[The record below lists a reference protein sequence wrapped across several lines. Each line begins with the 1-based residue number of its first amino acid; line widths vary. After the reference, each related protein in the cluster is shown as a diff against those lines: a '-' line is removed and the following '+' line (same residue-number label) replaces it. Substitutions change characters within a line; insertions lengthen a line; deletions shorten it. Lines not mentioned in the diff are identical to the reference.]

1 MKKVINLIIITIFI
15 LILIPTE
22 AAYGENLYEYV
33 DVKLTRPLVQ
43 RSHVN
48 LSSPSGFSV
57 FSIEDKDMPL
67 FTIDETTIKA
77 LPANGCVDLYDSSNN
92 LIYSLPSDGSLILGS
107 NSIEEAIITVEK
119 DKYRDY
125 IRFLISNGE
134 LVVINHVK
142 LEHYLYGVVPREM
155 TYTFPLE
162 ALKAQAVASR
172 TFAVY
177 NLKKHI
183 NEGFNLCDT
192 THCQVYDGFIY
203 ERPTSN
209 QAVDETRG
217 TLIYYNGEVIESVFH
232 SSSSGYTE
240 DSSNVWG
247 GTIPYLKSV
256 EDYFSLDSPHS
267 SWSFSIKLS
276 DLSNKLSQ
284 SGIIVGE
291 LQSIEIV
298 ETTSTNKV
306 RKLRLKGTLG
316 EEVITAENFRSIIGS
331 TTLKSTWFNIKRNS
345 SNTVNYVYVLDGDS
359 STAKAIDIS
368 SAHVI
373 DGNNRKIVT
382 RGIVSRA
389 MGKDSIRSFEQS
401 YPISGDEL
409 IIEGSGYGHGVG
421 MSQYGAKKMAEFGY
435 DFEEIL
441 KYYYTGVDVY

>member
-1 MKKVINLIIITIFI
+1 M
-15 LILIPTE
+15 
-22 AAYGENLYEYV
+22 ENQY
-33 DVKLTRPLVQ
+33 
-43 RSHVN
+43 
-48 LSSPSGFSV
+48 
-57 FSIEDKDMPL
+57 
-67 FTIDETTIKA
+67 
-77 LPANGCVDLYDSSNN
+77 
-92 LIYSLPSDGSLILGS
+92 
-107 NSIEEAIITVEK
+107 
-119 DKYRDY
+119 
-125 IRFLISNGE
+125 
-134 LVVINHVK
+134 
-142 LEHYLYGVVPREM
+142 
-155 TYTFPLE
+155 
-162 ALKAQAVASR
+162 
-172 TFAVY
+172 
-177 NLKKHI
+177 
-183 NEGFNLCDT
+183 
-192 THCQVYDGFIY
+192 
-203 ERPTSN
+203 
-209 QAVDETRG
+209 
-217 TLIYYNGEVIESVFH
+217 
-232 SSSSGYTE
+232 
-240 DSSNVWG
+240 
-247 GTIPYLKSV
+247 
-256 EDYFSLDSPHS
+256 
-267 SWSFSIKLS
+267 IKLS

-421 MSQYGAKKMAEFGY
+421 MSQYGAKKMAESGY